1 VTVGSKRYIL
11 TARSPWGPES
21 WRARHRVRGWQ
32 GPESWLGSGCVEE
45 AGQQAGDDMLT
56 RKLVSRGRGRGGGRG
71 QGAGMSG

>member
-1 VTVGSKRYIL
+1 LNSRDVVVTVGSKRYIL

-21 WRARHRVRGWQ
+21 W
-32 GPESWLGSGCVEE
+32 LGSGCVEQ

-56 RKLVSRGRGRGGGRG
+56 RKLVSRGRRRGGGRG